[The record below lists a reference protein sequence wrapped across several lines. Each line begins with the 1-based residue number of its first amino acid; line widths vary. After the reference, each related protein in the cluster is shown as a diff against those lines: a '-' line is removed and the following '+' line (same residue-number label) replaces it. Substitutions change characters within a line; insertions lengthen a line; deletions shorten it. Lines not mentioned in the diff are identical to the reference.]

1 MSGAADAS
9 AVAWNDQ
16 AGLVGDNDRLL
27 PTVASTAST
36 DPGGSPSARAQG
48 TLGHVMSRWLI
59 VLPALVA
66 ATVMCGCAG
75 GDEGSSAGLAT
86 ASPGTVATSA
96 TAVPSESASST
107 STDAAG
113 QQMCDSLKAIEAAGG
128 ATPAD
133 LAAAGEVG
141 AKSSN
146 PDISRQAQLLAAY
159 AAAAALGNQAGDLSG
174 MVQDLLA
181 ACRENGYI

>member
-1 MSGAADAS
+1 
-9 AVAWNDQ
+9 
-16 AGLVGDNDRLL
+16 
-27 PTVASTAST
+27 
-36 DPGGSPSARAQG
+36 
-48 TLGHVMSRWLI
+48 
-59 VLPALVA
+59 
-66 ATVMCGCAG
+66 MCGCAG
-75 GDEGSSAGLAT
+75 GDEGSSAGEST
-86 ASPGTVATSA
+86 ASPSTVATPA
-96 TAVPSESASST
+96 TGAATTTAVPSQSSSST

-128 ATPAD
+128 ATPSD

-141 AKSSN
+141 GKSSN

-159 AAAAALGNQAGDLSG
+159 AAAAVAGNQAGDLSG

>member
-1 MSGAADAS
+1 MATPATAAA
-9 AVAWNDQ
+9 
-16 AGLVGDNDRLL
+16 
-27 PTVASTAST
+27 TT
-36 DPGGSPSARAQG
+36 
-48 TLGHVMSRWLI
+48 
-59 VLPALVA
+59 PAL
-66 ATVMCGCAG
+66 
-75 GDEGSSAGLAT
+75 
-86 ASPGTVATSA
+86 
-96 TAVPSESASST
+96 PSESSST

-141 AKSSN
+141 TQSSN

-159 AAAAALGNQAGDLSG
+159 AAAAAVGNQAGDLRG

-181 ACRENGYI
+181 ACREGGYI